1 MLVGLAILAQSP
13 STLGQLTLPAL
24 EVRQTDDKEEND
36 NLSHMLH
43 TPKGRFPLWG
53 HSPDSSQK
61 VMTQSM
67 SSALRLGSGA
77 SVAPDPR
84 PCAPVEAQTA
94 SLIPGSTGR
103 NSTEG
108 SRPQSLDQTQ
118 LDEDAK
124 LIVAEHASQDGHP
137 WRAALAFLLQA

>member
-67 SSALRLGSGA
+67 SSALRLY
-77 SVAPDPR
+77 
-84 PCAPVEAQTA
+84 
-94 SLIPGSTGR
+94 I
-103 NSTEG
+103 
-108 SRPQSLDQTQ
+108 
-118 LDEDAK
+118 
-124 LIVAEHASQDGHP
+124 I
-137 WRAALAFLLQA
+137 